1 MERQI
6 IPLFPL
12 DVVLFPQMP
21 LPLHIFEPRYREM
34 IGECLE
40 SQKPFGVLFAGE
52 GRLHSVGCTAD
63 IMEVLKRYEDGR
75 MDILTRGSRRFLVEA
90 YSEERVFLQGKV
102 RFLEEISPGIDE
114 ADADLMQKAVSF
126 LKKILLAVSRE
137 ADAGGLEKLDAAQ
150 LSYLIAASGGFNAGE
165 KQAFLEIN
173 APRERLMR
181 QLELEKTVIDRLEVN
196 KRLTQTMH
204 PNGKL

>member
-181 QLELEKTVIDRLEVN
+181 QLELEKTVIDRVEVN

-204 PNGKL
+204 PNAKL

>member
-40 SQKPFGVLFAGE
+40 KQHPFGVLFAGE

-63 IMEVLKRYEDGR
+63 IVEVLKQYDDGR

-90 YSEERVFLQGKV
+90 YSEERTFLQGKV
-102 RFLEEISPGIDE
+102 RFLEEAAPGPDDK
-114 ADADLMQKAVSF
+114 DAGLRQKAVRF
-126 LKKILLAVSRE
+126 LKNILLAVSRE
-137 ADAGGLEKLDAAQ
+137 AEAGQLEKLDAAQ

-165 KQAFLEIN
+165 KQSFLEIN
-173 APRERLMR
+173 DPRERLSR

>member
-1 MERQI
+1 MERQV

-40 SQKPFGVLFAGE
+40 TQNPFGVLFAGE
-52 GRLHSVGCTAD
+52 GRLHSVGCTAE
-63 IMEVLKRYEDGR
+63 IVEVLKRYEDGR

-90 YSEERVFLQGKV
+90 YSEERTFLQGTV
-102 RFLEEISPGIDE
+102 RFLEEAAAGSAAG
-114 ADADLMQKAVSF
+114 DAGLRQKAVRF
-126 LKKILLAVSRE
+126 LKNILLAVSRE
-137 ADAGGLEKLDAAQ
+137 AEAGQLEKLDAAQ

-165 KQAFLEIN
+165 KQSFLEIN
-173 APRERLMR
+173 DPRERLAR

>member
-90 YSEERVFLQGKV
+90 YSEERSFLQGKV